1 MPTKTSHRKVLITGA
16 SSGIGAAT
24 GIYLSA
30 RQSHVILV
38 ARRIDRLNQLKAQ
51 IDSAGGS
58 ASVYQCDLSRES
70 ERIHLYDSLVT
81 SGQQPDILINNAGFA
96 WYGYFHQMS
105 WEIAREII
113 HVNVEAAAH
122 ITSLLLPHMIEQ
134 HAGHIINI
142 GSIAG
147 KLPEQ
152 GVAIYSASKAFL
164 DAYTTSLHRELK
176 GTGVH
181 SSVVRAGPVKTEFF
195 DTARRLDN
203 GGSVPAERFAIPAE
217 RVSRAIWRLIQR
229 PRRFIYVPFYLT
241 ITPMLEVLFS
251 ALIDQIGPV
260 LLRRNK

>member
-1 MPTKTSHRKVLITGA
+1 MMTSPRKVLITGA

-24 GIYLSA
+24 SIYLASK
-30 RQSHVILV
+30 QFHVILV
-38 ARRIDRLNQLKAQ
+38 ARRIDRLNEIKEQ
-51 IDSAGGS
+51 INATGGS
-58 ASVYQCDLSRES
+58 ASAFQCDLSREL
-70 ERIHLYDSLVT
+70 ERIHLYNSLNT
-81 SGQQPDILINNAGFA
+81 SDLLPDILINNAGFA
-96 WYGYFHQMS
+96 WYGFFHQMS

-134 HAGHIINI
+134 QSGHIINI

-147 KLPEQ
+147 KMPEQ

-195 DTARRLDN
+195 DTARNLDN
-203 GGSVPAERFAIPAE
+203 GGAVPAERFAIPAE
-217 RVSRAIWRLIQR
+217 RVSRAIWRLIQQ
-229 PRRFIYVPFYLT
+229 PRRFVYVPFYLT
-241 ITPMLEVLFS
+241 FTPLLEVFFS
-251 ALIDQIGPV
+251 ALIDQVGPV

>member
-1 MPTKTSHRKVLITGA
+1 MTSQRKVLITGA

-24 GIYLSA
+24 ATYLSA
-30 RQSHVILV
+30 RQYHVILV
-38 ARRIDRLNQLKAQ
+38 ARRIDRLNELKAQ
-51 IDSAGGS
+51 IDAAGGS
-58 ASVYQCDLSRES
+58 ASVHKCDLSRES
-70 ERIHLYDSLVT
+70 ERIHLFDSLVST
-81 SGQQPDILINNAGFA
+81 DQLPDILINNAGFA

-113 HVNVEAAAH
+113 HVNIEAAAH
-122 ITSLLLPHMIEQ
+122 ITSLMLPHMIEQ
-134 HAGHIINI
+134 RSGHIINI

-195 DTARRLDN
+195 DTARSLDN

-217 RVSRAIWRLIQR
+217 RVSRAIFRLIQR

-241 ITPMLEVLFS
+241 ITPLLEVLFS

-260 LLRRNK
+260 LLRRHK